1 MKKAV
6 SLFLVFIILLGMS
19 FTVNAADVSVYING
33 EKIEFDVPDIN
44 LHEIY
49 RGTPIIFDN
58 LYINTSEI
66 LTIEVKEI

>member
-1 MKKAV
+1 MKHIV
-6 SLFLVFIILLGMS
+6 IIFI
-19 FTVNAADVSVYING
+19 NHN
-33 EKIEFDVPDIN
+33 KIEFDVPDIN